1 MRVILKANKE
11 DKQVDIYRL
20 STDEIKRIDKTG
32 LEKVLPERM
41 KRAERFRHENDR
53 LLCIGGG
60 YLIWNYLGLKDE
72 VELKT
77 NEYGK
82 PYAKGYPDFSI
93 SHSGEMVVFV
103 KCDEHSES
111 GESKS
116 TGAVIGIDIEIVK
129 ERNLKVAE
137 KVFTPLELE
146 WMKEDTLRRFHIL
159 WTRKESVMK
168 AMGRGFK
175 MPFKSF
181 EVIAS
186 KLDGKEADEIAEE
199 IVVEGRRLYI
209 KTICEEDY
217 MISVSSSALIGEI
230 KIVDVKPKM

>member
-1 MRVILKANKE
+1 M
-11 DKQVDIYRL
+11 
-20 STDEIKRIDKTG
+20 
-32 LEKVLPERM
+32 
-41 KRAERFRHENDR
+41 
-53 LLCIGGG
+53 
-60 YLIWNYLGLKDE
+60 
-72 VELKT
+72 
-77 NEYGK
+77 
-82 PYAKGYPDFSI
+82 
-93 SHSGEMVVFV
+93 
-103 KCDEHSES
+103 
-111 GESKS
+111 
-116 TGAVIGIDIEIVK
+116 IGIDIEIVK

-181 EVIAS
+181 EVITS
-186 KLDGKEADEIAEE
+186 KSDGKEADEIAEE